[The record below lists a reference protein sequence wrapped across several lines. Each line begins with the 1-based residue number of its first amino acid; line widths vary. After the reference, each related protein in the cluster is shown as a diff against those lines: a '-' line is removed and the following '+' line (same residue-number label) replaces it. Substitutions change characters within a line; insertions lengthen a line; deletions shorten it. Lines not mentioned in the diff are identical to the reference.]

1 MLMFPFS
8 ACCVHLQEEGNIP
21 YVVDN
26 GVGAFETDPA
36 KIADIMA
43 EWLAPGNKQEFTF
56 MAHRSRALGRP
67 HAVYDIARDL
77 AQLAD
82 ELGALAKQLVGPAGR
97 RGSKAVLPVGQ
108 LASA

>member
-1 MLMFPFS
+1 MVLS
-8 ACCVHLQEEGNIP
+8 CLQEEGNIP

-26 GVGAFETDPA
+26 GVGTFETDPV

-43 EWLAPGNKQEFTF
+43 EWLADENKEDFMH

-67 HAVYDIARDL
+67 HAVYDIAHDL
-77 AQLAD
+77 AKLAD

-97 RGSKAVLPVGQ
+97 SCCSGKGKALPVGQ
-108 LASA
+108 LVAA